1 MRTLDKEG
9 QPMHTVL
16 FLVALLTALASAPAV
31 SHAFTIVQGTGA
43 VGTQNAVAD
52 FRTALGDPNN
62 GINPGPLPTGRREIN
77 WDGGGNPNGTPAPNP
92 SAVFQN
98 RGVIFTTPGSGFQQA
113 PISTGTGNLSDVFGV
128 DYSTTFQTFSPV
140 RLFVPVGSNVTE
152 GIFSAAD
159 TNGGIP
165 GGTSAFGAVFTDVDL
180 ADLTTVELFGLSGD
194 LLASVAVPAAP
205 GDGQLSF
212 LGIILDPSDE
222 LAHRVRITTGTSAL
236 GVADN
241 PGGSIDVVAMDDFI
255 FAEPQVV
262 PEPNALLLMGVGLLA
277 LGVVAGARR
286 YGAGYST
293 R

>member
-1 MRTLDKEG
+1 MRIG
-9 QPMHTVL
+9 R
-16 FLVALLTALASAPAV
+16 FLVAALVMTLTGAPAAV
-31 SHAFTIVQGTGA
+31 SHALTIIQGTGA
-43 VGTQNAVAD
+43 AGTQLAVSD

-62 GINPGPLPTGRREIN
+62 GNDPGPLSSGRREIN
-77 WDGGGNPNGTPAPNP
+77 WDGGGNPNGSPGVTPFE
-92 SAVFQN
+92 VFQN

-140 RLFVPVGSNVTE
+140 RLFVPVGSTVTD
-152 GIFSAAD
+152 GVFSAAG

-180 ADLTTVELFGLSGD
+180 NGSTTIELFGLSGD
-194 LLASVAVPAAP
+194 LLASETVPAAP
-205 GDGQLSF
+205 GNGELSF

-222 LAHRVRITTGTSAL
+222 LAHRVRITTGTAAL

-241 PGGSIDVVAMDDFI
+241 PGQNVDVVAMDDFI

-262 PEPNALLLMGVGLLA
+262 PQPSPLVLLGAGLLT
-277 LGVVAGARR
+277 LGAVAGARR
-286 YGAGYST
+286 YAAGYRS

>member
-1 MRTLDKEG
+1 
-9 QPMHTVL
+9 MHTVL

-43 VGTQNAVAD
+43 VGTQTAVGD

-77 WDGGGNPNGTPAPNP
+77 WDGGGNPNGTVTVGTLTAFE
-92 SAVFQN
+92 A
-98 RGVIFTTPGSGFQQA
+98 RGVTFTTPGSGFAQS
-113 PISTGTGNLSDVFGV
+113 PISAGSDNLSQVFGQN
-128 DYSTTFQTFSPV
+128 YSTTFQFFSQV
-140 RLFVPVGSNVTE
+140 RLFVPIGSNVTE
-152 GIFSAAD
+152 GVFSVAG
-159 TNGGIP
+159 TNGDIP

-180 ADLTTVELFGLSGD
+180 ADSTTIELFGLSGD
-194 LLASVAVPAAP
+194 LLASVHVPAAP

-212 LGIILDPSDE
+212 LGIILDPSTEE
-222 LAHRVRITTGTSAL
+222 LAHRVRITTGTNAL

-241 PGGSIDVVAMDDFI
+241 PGQGVDVVAMDDFI

-262 PEPNALLLMGVGLLA
+262 PEPSALLLVAVGLLA
-277 LGVVAGARR
+277 LGVLGGARR

>member
-1 MRTLDKEG
+1 MRIG
-9 QPMHTVL
+9 R
-16 FLVALLTALASAPAV
+16 FLVAALVMTLTGAPAV
-31 SHAFTIVQGTGA
+31 SHAFSIIQGIGA
-43 VGTQNAVAD
+43 AGTQTAVAD
-52 FRTALGDPNN
+52 FRTAVGDPNN
-62 GINPGPLPTGRREIN
+62 GNAPGPLATGRREIN
-77 WDGGGNPNGTPAPNP
+77 WDGGGNPNGSPGVTPFE
-92 SAVFQN
+92 VFQN

-140 RLFVPVGSNVTE
+140 RLFVPVGSTVTD
-152 GIFSAAD
+152 GVFSAAG

-180 ADLTTVELFGLSGD
+180 AGSTTIELFGLSGD

-205 GDGQLSF
+205 GNGELSF

-222 LAHRVRITTGTSAL
+222 LAHRVRITTGTNAL

-241 PGGSIDVVAMDDFI
+241 PGQGIDVVAMDDFI
-255 FAEPQVV
+255 FTEPQVV
-262 PEPNALLLMGVGLLA
+262 PEPSALLLVGVGLLA
-277 LGVVAGARR
+277 LGVAAGTRR
-286 YGAGYST
+286 CGAGYST

>member
-1 MRTLDKEG
+1 
-9 QPMHTVL
+9 MHTVL
-16 FLVALLTALASAPAV
+16 SLVALLTALASAPAV
-31 SHAFTIVQGTGA
+31 SHALTIVQGTGA
-43 VGTQNAVAD
+43 VGTQNAVAE
-52 FRTALGDPNN
+52 FRSDLGEPNN

-77 WDGGGNPNGTPAPNP
+77 WDGGGNPNGTAAPNP
-92 SAVFQN
+92 SLVFQN
-98 RGVIFTTPGSGFQQA
+98 RGVIFTTPGTGFEQA
-113 PISTGTGNLSDVFGV
+113 PISTGIGNLSDVFGV

-180 ADLTTVELFGLSGD
+180 AGSTTIELFGLSGD

-205 GDGQLSF
+205 GNGELSF
-212 LGIILDPSDE
+212 LGIILGPSDE
-222 LAHRVRITTGTSAL
+222 LAHRVRITTGTNAL
-236 GVADN
+236 GVADD
-241 PGGSIDVVAMDDFI
+241 PGQGIDVVAMDDFI

-262 PEPNALLLMGVGLLA
+262 PEPTALLLEGLGLLA
-277 LGVVAGARR
+277 LGGIARARR
-286 YGAGYST
+286 YRAGYRT